1 MLTVPPLEYHN
12 WCTVY
17 LKHIKQEGPGLE
29 SAIQIEGCSASSD
42 IVQVN
47 GYIASLSLM
56 FWIAAPCYSFNC

>member
-17 LKHIKQEGPGLE
+17 LKHIKQEGPSLE

-42 IVQVN
+42 IV
-47 GYIASLSLM
+47 
-56 FWIAAPCYSFNC
+56 